1 MSRAFPQLTMLQ
13 IRVKDPTNRELVEI
27 LKMFDGTGSTR
38 GTVAQLRAYLAQAEL
53 PDDGRLPPERDL
65 SAALGVTRTELRKAL
80 GTLETEGQI
89 WRHVGRGTFVGSRP
103 VDSLSDIAALSNR
116 TNPAELMR
124 ARLIIEPEIARAA
137 ALTTTPIH
145 LAELKMCQAKARE
158 AATWRQYENWDT
170 RLHRTIAEATQ
181 NTPLV
186 GLFDMLNA
194 LRRAVTWGR
203 LRSTPVKPEP
213 DHHSFAEHEVI
224 IKAIEDRDMNGAAAA
239 MRTHLQSVERYLLAR
254 QSHPID

>member
-1 MSRAFPQLTMLQ
+1 LQ
-13 IRVKDPTNRELVEI
+13 IPVKDPTNRKLVETMN
-27 LKMFDGTGSTR
+27 MFGGMGASR
-38 GTVAQLRAYLAQAEL
+38 GVVAQLRAYLAQAEL

-65 SAALGVTRTELRKAL
+65 STALGITRTELRKAL
-80 GTLETEGQI
+80 GTLEMEGQI
-89 WRHVGRGTFVGSRP
+89 WRHVGKGTFLGSRP
-103 VDSLSDIAALSNR
+103 VDSLSDIAALSKR

-137 ALTTTPIH
+137 ALTATPIH
-145 LAELKMCQAKARE
+145 LAELKMCQTKARE
-158 AATWRQYENWDT
+158 VATWRQYENWDT

-181 NTPLV
+181 NTPLL

-203 LRSTPVKPEP
+203 LRSTPVKPNP

-239 MRTHLQSVERYLLAR
+239 MRIHLQSVEHHLLTR
-254 QSHPID
+254 QANPRD